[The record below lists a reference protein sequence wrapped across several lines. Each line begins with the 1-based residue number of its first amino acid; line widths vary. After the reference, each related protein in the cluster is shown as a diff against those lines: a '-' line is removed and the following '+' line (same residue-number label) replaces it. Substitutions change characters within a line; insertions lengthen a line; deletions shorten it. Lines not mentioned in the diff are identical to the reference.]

1 MTTGKMEVMGRRER
15 RGKQLLDDVEEME
28 DTGN

>member
-1 MTTGKMEVMGRRER
+1 MEVRGRQGR

-28 DTGN
+28 GTGN